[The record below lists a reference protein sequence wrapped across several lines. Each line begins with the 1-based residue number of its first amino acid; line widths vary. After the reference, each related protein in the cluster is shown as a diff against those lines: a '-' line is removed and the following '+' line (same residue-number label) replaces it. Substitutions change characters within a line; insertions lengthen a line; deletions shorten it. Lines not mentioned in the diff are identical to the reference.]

1 MEFSLC
7 FWALLTVKYGRF
19 FTLVLFGHVP
29 RYNVEVTPEVLATY
43 SSKQEAILDT
53 GCSKSVASEEWTSSY
68 ISSLNLEDQ
77 RKVVKKVSENRL
89 RFGDNQVYTSQCYI
103 IAPVWIGGRRRIADL
118 CC

>member
-1 MEFSLC
+1 MGDFSL
-7 FWALLTVKYGRF
+7 WYSL
-19 FTLVLFGHVP
+19 HVP

-43 SSKQEAILDT
+43 S
-53 GCSKSVASEEWTSSY
+53 SKSVASEEWTSSY

-77 RKVVKKVSENRL
+77 KKVVTKVSENRL
-89 RFGDNQVYTSQCYI
+89 RFGGNQVYTSQCYI